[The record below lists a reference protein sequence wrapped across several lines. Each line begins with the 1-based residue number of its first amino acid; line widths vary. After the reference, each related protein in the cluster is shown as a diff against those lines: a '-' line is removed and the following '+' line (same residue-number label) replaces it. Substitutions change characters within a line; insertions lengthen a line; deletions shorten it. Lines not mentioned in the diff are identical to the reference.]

1 MSSSVD
7 GVFRQSSRTGL
18 ELKKRQKQNTTQ
30 GKEHKRDS
38 LHSYYLIFPMI
49 CFFHVYTNSMFI
61 LVLSVFYIIF
71 FCFER
76 RWCIPT
82 KLYPCYLNFVIFTR
96 VEHFLLWSSRIYLLL
111 FKAVIK
117 IGVKIPTARPRA
129 IIIQQHICFL
139 FFF

>member
-1 MSSSVD
+1 
-7 GVFRQSSRTGL
+7 
-18 ELKKRQKQNTTQ
+18 
-30 GKEHKRDS
+30 
-38 LHSYYLIFPMI
+38 MI

-61 LVLSVFYIIF
+61 LVLSLFYIIF